1 MEMAKAFQ
9 DTLDRKKVP
18 AKEFARAMI
27 KADSKQQGTT
37 SRCVV

>member
-1 MEMAKAFQ
+1 MEMAKAFP